1 MAAVPTKWRPRPQNG
16 GNETKW
22 RRCLQNGGHA
32 HRMAGMAAKWRQCL
46 QNGGHVHRIAGMA
59 KKKKKAAVP
68 SKCRPCPQNAGN
80 EKNGGGAFRIAAGA
94 TNGSGV
100 QESVE
105 KLGQNGEMGK
115 ELAKNNKILGGNWG
129 KKQENWNKEGKIV
142 KNGEKI
148 LAKWGRI
155 GKRGKNWVDW
165 E

>member
-1 MAAVPTKWRPRPQNG
+1 MAAVPSKWRPRPQNG
-16 GNETKW
+16 GNGSKMAAVSSKW
-22 RRCLQNGGHA
+22 RPCPQNSG
-32 HRMAGMAAKWRQCL
+32 
-46 QNGGHVHRIAGMA
+46 NG